1 MTGFACTVLFGA
13 YQYKSYRGYM
23 PISLYLIQ
31 LRVGAQS
38 AAVGTMTVGM
48 VNNMVRDLYN
58 KYYHTLFIETSEIM
72 IDENFFLENQAV

>member
-1 MTGFACTVLFGA
+1 
-13 YQYKSYRGYM
+13 M

-31 LRVGAQS
+31 LRVGAQG

-58 KYYHTLFIETSEIM
+58 KYYHTLFVETSEFM
-72 IDENFFLENQAV
+72 IDENYFADYQEI